1 MSETGHAKNSANFE
15 ILTNVVTTLGSAHN
29 PTNDELKLSNL
40 ISILNSAK
48 SSPASIQEVFSQWKD
63 TTNQREIAFDAAE
76 KLSTRAVSSF
86 AVSGA
91 DALDVTDAKSFVRKM
106 QGKRAKAKPEPKTAG
121 EAIKTHSAS
130 QTSFDNKT
138 EHFAQVVSILA
149 NNPKHKPNEEDLKT
163 DSLNNTLNDL
173 RTKNTAVVNSSVS
186 LANQR
191 ISRNQILYDNDHG
204 LVKIAQ
210 DVKTYIKSVFGPASP
225 QYKQIS
231 GLAFKK
237 QAV

>member
-1 MSETGHAKNSANFE
+1 MSETGHAKNVASFE
-15 ILTNVVTTLGSAHN
+15 ILTNAVTSFGSAYN
-29 PTNDELKLSNL
+29 PTNDELKLPNL
-40 ISILNSAK
+40 IAILTGSK
-48 SSPASIQEVFSQWKD
+48 TSLASIQEVFSHWKD
-63 TTNQREIAFDAAE
+63 KTNQREVAFDSAE
-76 KLSTRAVSSF
+76 KLSTRAVNSF

-91 DALDVTDAKSFVRKM
+91 DALDVADAKSFVRKM

-138 EHFAQVVSILA
+138 EHFAQIVSILA

-163 DSLNNTLNDL
+163 DSLTNTLNNL
-173 RTKNTAVVNSSVS
+173 RTKNTAVINASVS

-191 ISRNQILYDNDHG
+191 INRNQILYNDVNG

-210 DVKTYIKSVFGPASP
+210 DVKTYVKSVFGPNSP

>member
-1 MSETGHAKNSANFE
+1 MSETGHAKNTANFE
-15 ILTNVVTTLGSAHN
+15 ILTNVVTTLGSAYN

-40 ISILNSAK
+40 SSILSNAK
-48 SSPASIQEVFSQWKD
+48 SSLASIQDVFSDWKD
-63 TTNQREIAFDAAE
+63 TTNQRELAFDSAE

-91 DALDVTDAKSFVRKM
+91 DTLDVTDAKSFLRKM
-106 QGKRAKAKPEPKTAG
+106 QGKRAKAKPEPKNAG

-149 NNPKHKPNEEDLKT
+149 NNPKHKPNEAELQN

-173 RTKNTAVVNSSVS
+173 RTKNTAVVNSSIS

-191 ISRNQILYDNDHG
+191 INRNQILYDNDHG
-204 LVKIAQ
+204 LVKTAQ

-237 QAV
+237 QGK

>member
-1 MSETGHAKNSANFE
+1 MSETGHAKNTANFE
-15 ILTNVVTTLGSAHN
+15 ILTNFVTTLGSAYN

-40 ISILNSAK
+40 SSALSNAK
-48 SSPASIQEVFSQWKD
+48 SSLTSIQEVFSDWKD
-63 TTNQREIAFDAAE
+63 TTNQRELAFNSTE
-76 KLSTRAVSSF
+76 KLSTRAVNSF

-91 DALDVTDAKSFVRKM
+91 DSRDVADAKSFVRKI

-121 EAIKTHSAS
+121 ETIKTHSAS

-163 DSLNNTLNDL
+163 ASLNNTLNDL

-191 ISRNQILYDNDHG
+191 LNRNQILYNNDNG

-210 DVKTYIKSVFGPASP
+210 DVKTYIKSVFGAASP

-237 QAV
+237 QAK

>member
-1 MSETGHAKNSANFE
+1 MSETGHAKNTANFE
-15 ILTNVVTTLGSAHN
+15 ILTNVVTTLGSAYN
-29 PTNDELKLSNL
+29 PTNNELKLPNL
-40 ISILNSAK
+40 ITVLADAK
-48 SSPASIQEVFSQWKD
+48 SSLASIQEVFSHWKD
-63 TTNQREIAFDAAE
+63 TTNQREIAFDSAE

-138 EHFAQVVSILA
+138 EHFAQVVSILG
-149 NNPKHKPNEEDLKT
+149 NSPKHKPNEVELQT
-163 DSLNNTLNDL
+163 DSLSSTLDDL
-173 RTKNTAVVNSSVS
+173 RAKNTAVINASVS

-191 ISRNQILYDNDHG
+191 INRNQILYDNDNG

-210 DVKTYIKSVFGPASP
+210 DVKTYVKSVFGPASP

-231 GLAFKK
+231 GLAFKNMGK
-237 QAV
+237 

>member
-1 MSETGHAKNSANFE
+1 MSETGHAKNTANFE
-15 ILTNVVTTLGSAHN
+15 ILTNVVTTLGSAYN
-29 PTNDELKLSNL
+29 PTNDELKLPNL
-40 ISILNSAK
+40 SSIPSSAK
-48 SSPASIQEVFSQWKD
+48 PSLASIQDVFSDWKD
-63 TTNQREIAFDAAE
+63 TTNQRELAFDSAE

-91 DALDVTDAKSFVRKM
+91 DSLDVTDAKSFLRKM
-106 QGKRAKAKPEPKTAG
+106 QGKRAKAKPEPKNAG

-149 NNPKHKPNEEDLKT
+149 NNPKHKPNEAELQN
-163 DSLNNTLNDL
+163 DSLTNTLNDL

-191 ISRNQILYDNDHG
+191 INRNQILYNTDHG

-210 DVKTYIKSVFGPASP
+210 DVKTYVKSVFGSASP